1 MSEIRLTA
9 DSPGYV
15 RVWEIEN
22 DLYDFSKVINKKY
35 SQIDFDFV
43 FCFRALHTTQGIR
56 SKVRF
61 EKDSNYLG
69 MDLIMSLDEFNP
81 HKKNVAMQ
89 RRIIG
94 KHFFPFFA
102 ENIKNTETSCP
113 CSSPSKKIWWRTCG
127 YFSLKTFGCLTIVVV
142 LS

>member
-15 RVWEIEN
+15 SVWEIEN

-35 SQIDFDFV
+35 SQIDFV
-43 FCFRALHTTQGIR
+43 FCFRALHTTQGTR

-69 MDLIMSLDEFNP
+69 MDLIMPLDEFNP

-89 RRIIG
+89 RRIMG
-94 KHFFPFFA
+94 KHFFPFFCREHKEIQKQVA
-102 ENIKNTETSCP
+102 RDQAHR
-113 CSSPSKKIWWRTCG
+113 KK
-127 YFSLKTFGCLTIVVV
+127 FGGGHAAI
-142 LS
+142 SH